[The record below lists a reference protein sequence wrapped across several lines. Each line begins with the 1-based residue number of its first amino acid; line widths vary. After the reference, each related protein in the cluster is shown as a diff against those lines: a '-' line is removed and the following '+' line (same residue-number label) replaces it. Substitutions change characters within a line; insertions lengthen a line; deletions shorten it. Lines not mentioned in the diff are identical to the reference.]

1 MTNRKRGPAEG
12 MVQLQNGFY
21 VPSKV
26 HDELHRHIWPRL
38 SPLRDVPR
46 LKAREM
52 VAADYYATLNPWVV
66 GACVSH
72 WEHRDELPLRFL
84 GCPYCS
90 VRFYKVT

>member
-1 MTNRKRGPAEG
+1 MTNKKRGPAKD
-12 MVQLQNGFY
+12 MVLLQNGVY
-21 VPSKV
+21 VSLKV
-26 HDELHRHIWPRL
+26 HDELLRHIRPRL
-38 SPLRDVPR
+38 SPLRDAPR

-52 VAADYYATLNPWVV
+52 VADDYYATLNPWVV

-90 VRFYKVT
+90 VRYYAVT

>member
-1 MTNRKRGPAEG
+1 
-12 MVQLQNGFY
+12 MVQLRSGVC
-21 VPSKV
+21 VPRKV
-26 HDELHRHIWPRL
+26 HDELQDHIRPRL
-38 SPLRDVPR
+38 PQYRGVPR
-46 LKAREM
+46 LKAKDM

-90 VRFYKVT
+90 VRYYRVT